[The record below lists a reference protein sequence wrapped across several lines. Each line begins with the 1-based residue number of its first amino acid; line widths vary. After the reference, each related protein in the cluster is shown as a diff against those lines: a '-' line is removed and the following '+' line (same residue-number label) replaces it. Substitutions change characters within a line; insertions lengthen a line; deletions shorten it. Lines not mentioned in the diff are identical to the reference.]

1 VTIKIPQGGHSV
13 VAAVTAAS
21 LMLVGAAAVTM
32 VLETPLTQALA
43 ATPVDAAAAA
53 SVAARP
59 AVVTT
64 ASDTAP
70 DRAKLARCACSRWRR
85 AAATPEG
92 VQCAVDELVISQDWV
107 VARLNLH
114 DAPPRSDFHA
124 VEVMHLIGGHVD
136 EDWHLASTHAAS
148 ASSASASSASA
159 SSASATAQSAPASS
173 GSASSGR

>member
-1 VTIKIPQGGHSV
+1 VTVKIPQGGHSV

-21 LMLVGAAAVTM
+21 LMLVGAAAFTM

-43 ATPVDAAAAA
+43 ATPVDAAAL
-53 SVAARP
+53 AARP
-59 AVVTT
+59 AVVHMAT
-64 ASDTAP
+64 DTAP
-70 DRAKLARCACSRWRR
+70 DRAKLARCACTRWRR
-85 AAATPEG
+85 AAATPAG

-114 DAPPRSDFHA
+114 DAPPGSNFHAPHDAPRSDFHA

-148 ASSASASSASA
+148 ASL
-159 SSASATAQSAPASS
+159 
-173 GSASSGR
+173 GR

>member
-1 VTIKIPQGGHSV
+1 MTIKIPQGGHSV

-21 LMLVGAAAVTM
+21 LMLVGAAAFTM

-43 ATPVDAAAAA
+43 AAPVDAA
-53 SVAARP
+53 SLAARP
-59 AVVTT
+59 AVVKMAT
-64 ASDTAP
+64 DTAP

-85 AAATPEG
+85 AAATPAG
-92 VQCAVDELVISQDWV
+92 VQCGVDELVISQDWV

-136 EDWHLASTHAAS
+136 EDWHLASTH
-148 ASSASASSASA
+148 
-159 SSASATAQSAPASS
+159 QW
-173 GSASSGR
+173 R